1 MLTKS
6 IEPLKSFSMD
16 VNNGFQ
22 LDIPSLSP
30 ILKIPETNRSI
41 EQTKIL
47 ASFLNNL
54 NDQVYIIII
63 KISQKYI

>member
-16 VNNGFQ
+16 INNGFQ

-47 ASFLNNL
+47 NSFLNNL
-54 NDQVYIIII
+54 SDQVF
-63 KISQKYI
+63 

>member
-1 MLTKS
+1 
-6 IEPLKSFSMD
+6 MD
-16 VNNGFQ
+16 INNGFQ

-47 ASFLNNL
+47 NSFLNNL
-54 NDQVYIIII
+54 NDQVNILY
-63 KISQKYI
+63 